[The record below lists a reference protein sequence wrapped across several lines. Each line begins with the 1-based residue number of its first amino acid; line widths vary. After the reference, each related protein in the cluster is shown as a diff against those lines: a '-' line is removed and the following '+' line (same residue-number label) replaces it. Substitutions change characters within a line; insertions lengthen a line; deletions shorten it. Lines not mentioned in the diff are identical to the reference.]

1 MLVPSTQFKIS
12 SWQIPEKYF
21 SSLLLQY
28 ISCNLKSS
36 PSHLHW
42 TAWSSHEQLTFLLLY
57 SLYLPLFPNLCPI
70 CVTAPVRELSY
81 RYLFSWMTFL
91 FTLPSLSSCSANW
104 SFRSPPSKH
113 CHLVQDVS
121 SCLPSTWSTSSHHT
135 TSRCNFSQHFSPHM
149 PACLANLFIN

>member
-28 ISCNLKSS
+28 FMQPKIQPISSV
-36 PSHLHW
+36 
-42 TAWSSHEQLTFLLLY
+42 FLLLY
-57 SLYLPLFPNLCPI
+57 SLYLPPFPNLCPI
-70 CVTAPVRELSY
+70 CVTAPVRKLSY

-121 SCLPSTWSTSSHHT
+121 SCLPSTWSISSHHT

-149 PACLANLFIN
+149 PACLANLLIN